1 MSKLF
6 KRSLALLAVLTLL
19 FALAVPTVLAEGTED
34 EDLPEEDEVEFEEE
48 LDEDL
53 PDEDEVTDDEEVP
66 ATGDFAQ
73 AGIAAAAAVVVAAG
87 ALVFTMK
94 RARD

>member
-19 FALAVPTVLAEGTED
+19 FALAVPTVLAEGTDD
-34 EDLPEEDEVEFEEE
+34 EELPEGGEIEEE
-48 LDEDL
+48 LPDEGEEVIDDEDK
-53 PDEDEVTDDEEVP
+53 VP
-66 ATGDFAQ
+66 GTGDFAQ
-73 AGIAAAAAVVVAAG
+73 AGIAAAAAVVIAAG

-94 RARD
+94 KARD

>member
-19 FALAVPTVLAEGTED
+19 FALAVPTVLAEGTE
-34 EDLPEEDEVEFEEE
+34 EEELPEEGEEVEEE
-48 LDEDL
+48 LPEEGEEEID
-53 PDEDEVTDDEEVP
+53 DEDEVP
-66 ATGDFAQ
+66 GTGDFTQ
-73 AGIAAAAAVVVAAG
+73 VGIAAAAAVVVAAG

-94 RARD
+94 KARD

>member
-19 FALAVPTVLAEGTED
+19 FALAVPTVLAEGTDD
-34 EDLPEEDEVEFEEE
+34 EELPEEGEVDEE
-48 LDEDL
+48 LPDEGEDVID
-53 PDEDEVTDDEEVP
+53 DEDEVP
-66 ATGDFAQ
+66 GTGDFTQ
-73 AGIAAAAAVVVAAG
+73 VGIAAAAAVVIAAG

-94 RARD
+94 KARD